1 MIDDKN
7 DAIIV
12 NGQPM
17 TATNTKMNHSV
28 NDDDDGDILFTEFK
42 SIQIRKSLQQNDRL
56 ALKTLAC
63 SNGGFV
69 TNELRV
75 KVWCHLANVDHND
88 NVLNDNSSNIQRNDN
103 YRQVILD
110 VERSLKRF
118 PPSVQ
123 EVQRIAYQD
132 KLTEIIIR
140 ILDHNPDMYYYQ
152 GYHDVCLTFLLV
164 MNEQQAFHL
173 INTISRSH
181 LRFYMERTMN
191 TTSNLLEII
200 YLIIRDE
207 DNELYDYLIRS
218 EVGTIFSLSWVITWF
233 SHVLN
238 DLDDI
243 LRLFDLF
250 ISTHYLMPIY
260 MTVAIL
266 MWKKSDILCIDCDMA
281 SMHKFLTAIPNDQ
294 HSPLPI
300 DRLVLD
306 TLELSIRY
314 PPEDTLE
321 RQKQIETNALNNG
334 NDNNHNNNN
343 DGGGGRSLLRI
354 STQFLRGNIFSMAFI
369 GFISVIVYQFYYD
382 HLQ

>member
-1 MIDDKN
+1 MIDNKKDV
-7 DAIIV
+7 IMV
-12 NGQPM
+12 NGEPVM
-17 TATNTKMNHSV
+17 AKTNKNH
-28 NDDDDGDILFTEFK
+28 DDDILFTEFK
-42 SIQIRKSLQQNDRL
+42 ANQIKKYLQQNDRL

-69 TNELRV
+69 TNKLRV
-75 KVWCHLANVDHND
+75 KVWCRLAYVDND
-88 NVLNDNSSNIQRNDN
+88 DDDDNDDISDDQNDIPDNIQRNDN

-118 PPSVQ
+118 PPSVK

-164 MNEQQAFHL
+164 MNEHQAFRL
-173 INTISRSH
+173 INAISRSH

-207 DNELYDYLIRS
+207 DDELHDHLIRS

-266 MWKKSDILCIDCDMA
+266 MWKKSDILLVDCDMA
-281 SMHKFLTAIPNDQ
+281 SMHKFLTAIPIEN
-294 HSPLPI
+294 SSLPI
-300 DRLVLD
+300 DRLVRD
-306 TLELSIRY
+306 TLELSVRY

-321 RQKQIETNALNNG
+321 RQKQIETNALNDDDDHHHR
-334 NDNNHNNNN
+334 NDH
-343 DGGGGRSLLRI
+343 GQSI
-354 STQFLRGNIFSMAFI
+354 IKFSIQFLRRNIFSFTFI
-369 GFISVIVYQFYYD
+369 GFISIMIHQFCYD
-382 HLQ
+382 YLYS

>member
-17 TATNTKMNHSV
+17 TSTNTKMNHSV
-28 NDDDDGDILFTEFK
+28 NDDDDDILFTEFK
-42 SIQIRKSLQQNDRL
+42 SIQIKKSLQQNDRL

-75 KVWCHLANVDHND
+75 KVWCRLANVDDND
-88 NVLNDNSSNIQRNDN
+88 NVFNDISSNIQRNDN

-164 MNEQQAFHL
+164 MNEHQAFRL
-173 INTISRSH
+173 INAISRSH

-207 DNELYDYLIRS
+207 DDELHDHLIRS

-334 NDNNHNNNN
+334 NDNNHNN
-343 DGGGGRSLLRI
+343 
-354 STQFLRGNIFSMAFI
+354 RGLCSCVCMAK
-369 GFISVIVYQFYYD
+369 
-382 HLQ
+382 

>member
-17 TATNTKMNHSV
+17 TTTNIKMNHSV
-28 NDDDDGDILFTEFK
+28 NDNDDDDILFTEFK
-42 SIQIRKSLQQNDRL
+42 SIQIKKSLQQNDRL

-75 KVWCHLANVDHND
+75 KVWCRLANVDDND
-88 NVLNDNSSNIQRNDN
+88 NVFNDISSNIQRNDN

-164 MNEQQAFHL
+164 MNE
-173 INTISRSH
+173 
-181 LRFYMERTMN
+181 
-191 TTSNLLEII
+191 
-200 YLIIRDE
+200 
-207 DNELYDYLIRS
+207 
-218 EVGTIFSLSWVITWF
+218 
-233 SHVLN
+233 
-238 DLDDI
+238 
-243 LRLFDLF
+243 
-250 ISTHYLMPIY
+250 
-260 MTVAIL
+260 
-266 MWKKSDILCIDCDMA
+266 
-281 SMHKFLTAIPNDQ
+281 
-294 HSPLPI
+294 
-300 DRLVLD
+300 
-306 TLELSIRY
+306 
-314 PPEDTLE
+314 
-321 RQKQIETNALNNG
+321 
-334 NDNNHNNNN
+334 
-343 DGGGGRSLLRI
+343 
-354 STQFLRGNIFSMAFI
+354 
-369 GFISVIVYQFYYD
+369 
-382 HLQ
+382 

>member
-1 MIDDKN
+1 
-7 DAIIV
+7 
-12 NGQPM
+12 
-17 TATNTKMNHSV
+17 
-28 NDDDDGDILFTEFK
+28 
-42 SIQIRKSLQQNDRL
+42 
-56 ALKTLAC
+56 
-63 SNGGFV
+63 
-69 TNELRV
+69 
-75 KVWCHLANVDHND
+75 
-88 NVLNDNSSNIQRNDN
+88 N

-132 KLTEIIIR
+132 KLTELIIR

-164 MNEQQAFHL
+164 MNEHQAFHL
-173 INTISRSH
+173 INAISRSH

-200 YLIIRDE
+200 YLIIKDE
-207 DNELYDYLIRS
+207 DDQLYNHLIRS

-233 SHVLN
+233 SHVLI

-250 ISTHYLMPIY
+250 ISTHYLTPIY

-266 MWKKSDILCIDCDMA
+266 MWKKSDILLVDFDMA
-281 SMHKFLTAIPNDQ
+281 SMHKFLSAIPIE
-294 HSPLPI
+294 HSSLPI
-300 DRLVLD
+300 DRLVRD
-306 TLELSIRY
+306 TLELSVRY

-321 RQKQIETNALNNG
+321 RQKQIETNALNDN
-334 NDNNHNNNN
+334 NDNHQQNN
-343 DGGGGRSLLRI
+343 D
-354 STQFLRGNIFSMAFI
+354 
-369 GFISVIVYQFYYD
+369 D
-382 HLQ
+382 